1 MNKHRYKIND
11 FTLNGGYGELTH
23 YDNPTWPPIINKII
37 ILQPSNS
44 TLWYRG
50 KIRSIIWNG
59 LACVVKLNS
68 KYQYVEG
75 AFRNYKSLNYGVG
88 YMLLLPT
95 YYWQYEKTNDVLD
108 LDLHHPKTDS
118 TFITNILT
126 DEDRQ
131 MREQM
136 AERTEEFKK
145 KAKEDKIPHTH
156 FPMTIPD
163 FQEEITNNESYD
175 TLLSKGKGKYF
186 TEDSINIILS
196 NSKEILRSLP
206 YKQVQ
211 LLKSK
216 LDSFETITKDDRMY
230 IVNRNIAI
238 KNLIIDPA
246 DEINEGEKIMN
257 LINKTLVDKLF
268 TDIKCGI
275 HQGYVNIY
283 RIGSNTGDTITKE
296 LVPSLNYLS
305 WQYDKPIDYHT
316 LKYMIFQ
323 NDYQQNITENL
334 IQKKEAENILSQE
347 FIIALQPRP
356 EYQIWCLKRLL
367 ICWYGDES
375 LETNIR
381 KIKILINQF
390 RADPNSDYNYVNG
403 ILPSIM
409 IYPKYGSE
417 SARIVLSKLDYYFS
431 LYVDESKSDRNI
443 NIQWIDSSPT
453 YFVKKN
459 GLIYYTNGSIDL
471 KMYIKASLDD
481 GSLEVT
487 SLSKDLTEFLNAD
500 DIMSI

>member
-1 MNKHRYKIND
+1 MKKVIHNK
-11 FTLNGGYGELTH
+11 
-23 YDNPTWPPIINKII
+23 
-37 ILQPSNS
+37 
-44 TLWYRG
+44 
-50 KIRSIIWNG
+50 
-59 LACVVKLNS
+59 
-68 KYQYVEG
+68 
-75 AFRNYKSLNYGVG
+75 
-88 YMLLLPT
+88 
-95 YYWQYEKTNDVLD
+95 
-108 LDLHHPKTDS
+108 
-118 TFITNILT
+118 
-126 DEDRQ
+126 
-131 MREQM
+131 
-136 AERTEEFKK
+136 
-145 KAKEDKIPHTH
+145 
-156 FPMTIPD
+156 
-163 FQEEITNNESYD
+163 
-175 TLLSKGKGKYF
+175 
-186 TEDSINIILS
+186 
-196 NSKEILRSLP
+196 
-206 YKQVQ
+206 
-211 LLKSK
+211 
-216 LDSFETITKDDRMY
+216 
-230 IVNRNIAI
+230 
-238 KNLIIDPA
+238 
-246 DEINEGEKIMN
+246 
-257 LINKTLVDKLF
+257 
-268 TDIKCGI
+268 
-275 HQGYVNIY
+275 
-283 RIGSNTGDTITKE
+283 DTITKE
-296 LVPSLNYLS
+296 LVPSLSYLS